1 MLGMR
6 PCLECQCRWWGGGG
20 CHCHLGG
27 GGHVVDTEGGLV
39 REGVRDTM
47 RMAKVSTVGDQK
59 T

>member
-20 CHCHLGG
+20 CR
-27 GGHVVDTEGGLV
+27 VVDTEGGLV